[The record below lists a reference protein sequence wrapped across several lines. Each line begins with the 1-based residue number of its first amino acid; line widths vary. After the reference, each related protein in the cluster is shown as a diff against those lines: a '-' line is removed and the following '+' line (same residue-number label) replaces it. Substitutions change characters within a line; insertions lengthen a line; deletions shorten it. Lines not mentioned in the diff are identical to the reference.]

1 LFGVPSKSSPYICI
15 IKKQTIMRKIILS
28 VIAIAAFVLTTT
40 AADNVANKTVS
51 VTGKARI
58 ITPITLANTGS
69 QALDFGVIARGTTDA
84 TIIVAANA
92 TPASNVA
99 TGDAVILSSAPQTA
113 AKFTVGGESGKTY
126 VITIPSTTQTIIAG
140 ANHLDITNFTCSNI
154 TAPAT
159 SGSATIGTNDIFYV
173 GGTLAVPAAAIAASY
188 TGTFNVTV
196 NYN

>member
-1 LFGVPSKSSPYICI
+1 MK
-15 IKKQTIMRKIILS
+15 KIILS
-28 VIAIAAFVLTTT
+28 VIALAAFVLTTA

-84 TIIVAANA
+84 TVIVAAS
-92 TPASNVA
+92 ASPSANVA
-99 TGDAVILSSAPQTA
+99 TGDAVILSSAAQTA

-126 VITIPSTTQTIIAG
+126 VITIPSTTQTIISG

-159 SGSATIGTNDIFYV
+159 SGSATIGTNDVFYV